1 MAAGLHRQ
9 AARTWRVLGFTRLK
23 TMPPQPPPPDSTSA
37 KPIESAQ
44 TPAISPASELW
55 NESLER
61 AARLLRFVL
70 KIDCESQ
77 GKAGE
82 SKPGQATPSVQLLT
96 LPPIENVADW
106 VSCADVSM
114 DESHESYRQIV
125 RDRGGS
131 AYAVVPIIRR
141 DGTPMKRW
149 NDGSPSGSLC
159 VVLSGPRK
167 WTDADRESLTDVA
180 TLLASELE
188 LCHEQSRHQAL
199 ENELRQNAL
208 RDSLTGLPNSVLFL
222 DRLEHAV
229 ERARRHKDFRFAV
242 LALDLDRFKGINNSL
257 GRSIGDDVLVA
268 VARRLE
274 ACVRGEDTVARASG
288 DEFAILLESLSDDS
302 DGSRVA
308 ERMQRSLAAPVE
320 TSEGEVYTAASMGIV
335 LSSSGLD
342 TPTALMQQAGIAM
355 TRAKSAGRG
364 RYEMYDRAMHVRALA
379 RLRME
384 TDLRHALERDEF
396 EIYYQ
401 PLITLSTGRITEL
414 EALIRWHHPQRGLVA
429 PLEFI
434 PLAEETG
441 MIVPIG
447 GWVLAEACRQTR
459 DWQLRFPRQDAL
471 ALSVNLS
478 PKQFAQP
485 GFVPFVENTVRTSG
499 LDPRSLKL
507 EITESFAIDDPDGT
521 RELLTALRALG
532 IQIYL
537 DDFGTGYSS
546 LGYLHRLPLDGI
558 KIDRCFVTQM
568 DVGPLHRQL
577 VHTVRDLAMNI
588 GVAAVAEGVETSSQ
602 LDALRSLGCESAQG
616 FLFSR
621 PVPRDIVERLLTDD
635 PRW

>member
-1 MAAGLHRQ
+1 VDALALPPVATALWDESLHR
-9 AARTWRVLGFTRLK
+9 T
-23 TMPPQPPPPDSTSA
+23 
-37 KPIESAQ
+37 
-44 TPAISPASELW
+44 
-55 NESLER
+55 
-61 AARLLRFVL
+61 ARLLALVL
-70 KIDCESQ
+70 GVNTEGRRAANGPTTGCSGVKLFAMPLSDASCEPTFS
-77 GKAGE
+77 
-82 SKPGQATPSVQLLT
+82 
-96 LPPIENVADW
+96 
-106 VSCADVSM
+106 ADVSR
-114 DESHESYRQIV
+114 DHIDAPFARLV
-125 RDRGGS
+125 RENQGV
-131 AYAVVPIIRR
+131 AYAVVPIVRR
-141 DGTPMKRW
+141 EGSGAKRAS
-149 NDGSPSGSLC
+149 DLAPSGSLC
-159 VVLSGPRK
+159 VVLDHVRQWS
-167 WTDADRESLTDVA
+167 DADRESLTDVA
-180 TLLASELE
+180 ALLAAELE
-188 LCHEQSRHQAL
+188 LCRELTRHEAL
-199 ENELRQNAL
+199 EDELRQNAL
-208 RDSLTGLPNSVLFL
+208 RDTLTGLPNSVLFL

-242 LALDLDRFKGINNSL
+242 LALDLDRFKAINNSL
-257 GRSIGDDVLVA
+257 GRGIGDDVLVA

-308 ERMQRSLAAPVE
+308 ERMQRSLAVPIE

-355 TRAKSAGRG
+355 SRAKSAGRG
-364 RYEMYDRAMHVRALA
+364 RYEMYDRAMHARALA

-384 TDLRHALERDEF
+384 TDLRHALERSEF

-401 PLITLSTGRITEL
+401 PLVTLSTGRITEL

-459 DWQLRFPRQDAL
+459 DWQQRFAQQEGL

-485 GFVPFVENTVRTSG
+485 GFVTFVEDTVRTSG

-521 RELLTALRALG
+521 RALLSALRALG

-546 LGYLHRLPLDGI
+546 LGYLHQLPLDGI

-568 DVGPLHRQL
+568 DSGPLHRQL

-588 GVAAVAEGVETSSQ
+588 GVAAVAEGVETTSQ
-602 LDALRSLGCESAQG
+602 LEALRTLGCESAQG

-621 PVPRDIVERLLTDD
+621 PVPRDMVERLLTED

>member
-1 MAAGLHRQ
+1 
-9 AARTWRVLGFTRLK
+9 
-23 TMPPQPPPPDSTSA
+23 
-37 KPIESAQ
+37 
-44 TPAISPASELW
+44 
-55 NESLER
+55 
-61 AARLLRFVL
+61 
-70 KIDCESQ
+70 
-77 GKAGE
+77 
-82 SKPGQATPSVQLLT
+82 
-96 LPPIENVADW
+96 
-106 VSCADVSM
+106 M
-114 DESHESYRQIV
+114 DDAHESYRQIV

-149 NDGSPSGSLC
+149 NDGSASGSLC
-159 VVLSGPRK
+159 VVLSRPRK

-459 DWQLRFPRQDAL
+459 DWQLRFPRQEAL

-478 PKQFAQP
+478 PKQFAQA

-507 EITESFAIDDPDGT
+507 EITESFAIEDPDGT

>member
-1 MAAGLHRQ
+1 
-9 AARTWRVLGFTRLK
+9 V
-23 TMPPQPPPPDSTSA
+23 
-37 KPIESAQ
+37 
-44 TPAISPASELW
+44 SPAAELW
-55 NESLER
+55 EESLQR
-61 AARLLRFVL
+61 TARLLELALAPVRL
-70 KIDCESQ
+70 AANDAATAP
-77 GKAGE
+77 GKRR
-82 SKPGQATPSVQLLT
+82 QLVQLFT
-96 LPPIENVADW
+96 LPVIQSSEDPVFCSLVASDAQDAYSRIARDSGG
-106 VSCADVSM
+106 VSF
-114 DESHESYRQIV
+114 
-125 RDRGGS
+125 
-131 AYAVVPIIRR
+131 AVVPLERR
-141 DGTPMKRW
+141 CATGPQCQSDRRA
-149 NDGSPSGSLC
+149 SGALC
-159 VVLSGPRK
+159 VVL
-167 WTDADRESLTDVA
+167 DAPHEWSATDRETLSDVSA
-180 TLLASELE
+180 LLAAELE
-188 LCHEQSRHQAL
+188 LCQELSRHRAI
-199 ENELRQNAL
+199 EDELREHAL
-208 RDSLTGLPNSVLFL
+208 RDPLTGLPNSILFL

-242 LALDLDRFKGINNSL
+242 LALDLDRFKAINDSL
-257 GRSIGDDVLVA
+257 GRNIGDDVLVA

-274 ACVRGEDTVARASG
+274 SCVRGEDTVARASG

-308 ERMQRSLAAPVE
+308 ERMQRSLAAPVQ
-320 TSEGEVYTAASMGIV
+320 TTEGEVYTAASMGIV

-342 TPTALMQQAGIAM
+342 TPSALMQQAGIAM
-355 TRAKSAGRG
+355 SRAKSAGRG
-364 RYEMYDRAMHVRALA
+364 RYEMFDRAMHVRALA

-384 TDLRHALERDEF
+384 TDLRHALERGEF

-401 PLITLSTGRITEL
+401 PLVTLSTGRITEL

-459 DWQLRFPRQDAL
+459 EWQQRFPTQNHL

-478 PKQFAQP
+478 PKQFAQT
-485 GFVPFVENTVRTSG
+485 GFVPFVESTVRTSG

-521 RELLTALRALG
+521 RVLLTALRALG

-546 LGYLHRLPLDGI
+546 LGYLHQLPLDGI

-568 DVGPLHRQL
+568 EMGPLHRQL

-588 GVAAVAEGVETSSQ
+588 GVAAVAEGVETATQ
-602 LDALRSLGCESAQG
+602 LDTLRSLGCESAQG

-621 PVPRDIVERLLTDD
+621 PVPRDVIEQLLTDD

>member
-1 MAAGLHRQ
+1 MMPRQRLSPTHDHAA
-9 AARTWRVLGFTRLK
+9 AATVD
-23 TMPPQPPPPDSTSA
+23 PVA
-37 KPIESAQ
+37 
-44 TPAISPASELW
+44 SPAAELW
-55 NESLER
+55 EESLER
-61 AARLLRFVL
+61 TARLLEL
-70 KIDCESQ
+70 
-77 GKAGE
+77 ALA
-82 SKPGQATPSVQLLT
+82 PGRRDVAPRAYAPCDGQQPVQLFTFPL
-96 LPPIENVADW
+96 IEGSNDALFR
-106 VSCADVSM
+106 SCIAPDAQDPYS
-114 DESHESYRQIV
+114 RIA
-125 RDRGGS
+125 RDSGGAS
-131 AYAVVPIIRR
+131 FAVVPLVRR
-141 DGTPMKRW
+141 QDVTNERKSAARTTGM
-149 NDGSPSGSLC
+149 LC
-159 VVLSGPRK
+159 VVLDSAHE
-167 WTDADRESLTDVA
+167 WTPTDRETLRDVA
-180 TLLASELE
+180 ALLAAELE
-188 LCHEQSRHQAL
+188 LCQELSRHRAI
-199 ENELRQNAL
+199 ERELREHAL
-208 RDSLTGLPNSVLFL
+208 RDGLTGLPNSILFL

-242 LALDLDRFKGINNSL
+242 LAVDLDRFKAINESL

-274 ACVRGEDTVARASG
+274 SCVRGEDTVARASG
-288 DEFAILLESLSDDS
+288 DEFAILLESLNDDS

-308 ERMQRSLAAPVE
+308 ERMQRSLAAPVQ

-342 TPTALMQQAGIAM
+342 SPSALMQQAGIAM
-355 TRAKSAGRG
+355 SRAKSAGRG

-384 TDLRHALERDEF
+384 TDLRHALERGEF

-401 PLITLSTGRITEL
+401 PLVTLSTGRITEL
-414 EALIRWHHPQRGLVA
+414 EALLRWHHPQRGLVA

-459 DWQLRFPRQDAL
+459 EWQQRFPSQNHL

-478 PKQFAQP
+478 PKQFAQT
-485 GFVPFVENTVRTSG
+485 GFVPFVESTVRTSG

-521 RELLTALRALG
+521 RVLLSALRALG

-546 LGYLHRLPLDGI
+546 LGYLHQLPLDGI

-568 DVGPLHRQL
+568 EMGPLHRQL

-588 GVAAVAEGVETSSQ
+588 GVAAVAEGVETATQ
-602 LDALRSLGCESAQG
+602 LDTLRSLGCESAQG

-621 PVPRDIVERLLTDD
+621 PVPRDAIEQLLTDD

>member
-1 MAAGLHRQ
+1 
-9 AARTWRVLGFTRLK
+9 
-23 TMPPQPPPPDSTSA
+23 MPPESPLPDSDSTKLASGAPVLPPSA
-37 KPIESAQ
+37 
-44 TPAISPASELW
+44 ASELW
-55 NESLER
+55 DDSLLR
-61 AARLLRFVL
+61 ATRLLQLVL
-70 KIDCESQ
+70 RLDSLPC
-77 GKAGE
+77 GKTGA
-82 SKPGQATPSVQLLT
+82 PTPDRTTPPIQLLT
-96 LPPIENVADW
+96 LPLTEKGVDW
-106 VSCADVSM
+106 VSCADMST
-114 DESHESYRQIV
+114 DAAHEAYARIV
-125 RDRGGS
+125 RDLGGA
-131 AYAVVPIIRR
+131 AYAVVPIVRPDSSPAQR
-141 DGTPMKRW
+141 WTDGA
-149 NDGSPSGSLC
+149 PSGSLC
-159 VVLSGPRK
+159 VVLNQPRQ
-167 WTDADRESLTDVA
+167 WSAADRESLTDVA

-188 LCHEQSRHQAL
+188 LCHELSRHQAL

-242 LALDLDRFKGINNSL
+242 IALDLDRFKGINNSL

-320 TSEGEVYTAASMGIV
+320 TNEGEVYTAASMGIV

-384 TDLRHALERDEF
+384 TDLRHALERNEF

-401 PLITLSTGRITEL
+401 PLITLSSGRITEL
-414 EALIRWHHPQRGLVA
+414 EALIRWHHPQHGLIA

-441 MIVPIG
+441 MIVSIG
-447 GWVLAEACRQTR
+447 GWVLSEACRQTR
-459 DWQLRFPRQDAL
+459 DWQQRFPRQEEL

-485 GFVPFVENTVRTSG
+485 GFVPFVESTVRTSG

-507 EITESFAIDDPDGT
+507 EITESFAIEDPDGT
-521 RELLTALRALG
+521 RELLCALRALG

-621 PVPRDIVERLLTDD
+621 PVPRDMIERLLTDD

>member
-1 MAAGLHRQ
+1 
-9 AARTWRVLGFTRLK
+9 
-23 TMPPQPPPPDSTSA
+23 
-37 KPIESAQ
+37 
-44 TPAISPASELW
+44 
-55 NESLER
+55 
-61 AARLLRFVL
+61 
-70 KIDCESQ
+70 
-77 GKAGE
+77 
-82 SKPGQATPSVQLLT
+82 
-96 LPPIENVADW
+96 
-106 VSCADVSM
+106 
-114 DESHESYRQIV
+114 
-125 RDRGGS
+125 
-131 AYAVVPIIRR
+131 
-141 DGTPMKRW
+141 
-149 NDGSPSGSLC
+149 
-159 VVLSGPRK
+159 
-167 WTDADRESLTDVA
+167 
-180 TLLASELE
+180 
-188 LCHEQSRHQAL
+188 
-199 ENELRQNAL
+199 
-208 RDSLTGLPNSVLFL
+208 
-222 DRLEHAV
+222 
-229 ERARRHKDFRFAV
+229 
-242 LALDLDRFKGINNSL
+242 
-257 GRSIGDDVLVA
+257 
-268 VARRLE
+268 
-274 ACVRGEDTVARASG
+274 
-288 DEFAILLESLSDDS
+288 
-302 DGSRVA
+302 
-308 ERMQRSLAAPVE
+308 
-320 TSEGEVYTAASMGIV
+320 
-335 LSSSGLD
+335 
-342 TPTALMQQAGIAM
+342 
-355 TRAKSAGRG
+355 
-364 RYEMYDRAMHVRALA
+364 MYDRAMHVRALA

-459 DWQLRFPRQDAL
+459 DWQLRFPRQEEL

-478 PKQFAQP
+478 PKQFAQA
-485 GFVPFVENTVRTSG
+485 GFVPFVENTVRASG

-621 PVPRDIVERLLTDD
+621 PVPRDMVERLLIDD

>member
-1 MAAGLHRQ
+1 
-9 AARTWRVLGFTRLK
+9 
-23 TMPPQPPPPDSTSA
+23 MPPESPLPDSATATPSA
-37 KPIESAQ
+37 NTQI
-44 TPAISPASELW
+44 PATSPAQELW
-55 NESLER
+55 QESLVR
-61 AARLLRFVL
+61 AARLLQFVL
-70 KIDCESQ
+70 KLDSETRRDS
-77 GKAGE
+77 GASG
-82 SKPGQATPSVQLLT
+82 SSRATPCVQLLA
-96 LPPIENVADW
+96 LPPVENIADW
-106 VSCADVSM
+106 VPCSDLSKGEGDTSFAAL
-114 DESHESYRQIV
+114 V
-125 RDRGGS
+125 RERGGA
-131 AYAVVPIIRR
+131 AYAVVPIVRR
-141 DGTPMKRW
+141 DGSPTKRRS
-149 NDGSPSGSLC
+149 GASPSGSLC
-159 VVLSGPRK
+159 VVLSRPHR
-167 WTDADRESLTDVA
+167 WSDADRESLTDVA

-355 TRAKSAGRG
+355 TRAKTAGRG
-364 RYEMYDRAMHVRALA
+364 RYEMYDRAMHVRALS

-459 DWQLRFPRQDAL
+459 DWQLRFPRQEEL

-478 PKQFAQP
+478 PKQFAQS
-485 GFVPFVENTVRTSG
+485 GFVPFVESTVRTSG

-521 RELLTALRALG
+521 RELLTALRSLG

-621 PVPRDIVERLLTDD
+621 PVPRDMVERLLTDD